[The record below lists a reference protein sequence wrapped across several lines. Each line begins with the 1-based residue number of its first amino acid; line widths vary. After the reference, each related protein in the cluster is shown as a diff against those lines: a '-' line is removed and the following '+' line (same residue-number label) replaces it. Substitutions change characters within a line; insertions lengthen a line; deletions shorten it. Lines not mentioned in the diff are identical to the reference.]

1 MRDTSSFP
9 GNRGESEA
17 RPNVRLETDAH
28 APDAAGGWEPL
39 ASPSPP
45 LLSPLTD
52 RPPSVDLST
61 RPPTRW
67 SSGESLAGAYAA
79 DAMYDVRSPPLKAYG
94 GDDDDDVEH
103 QDMGTFTNRGA
114 SDPRWQ
120 SFASLPLNDD
130 GESKRSTSVLGD
142 AFDTYMLRDGDSPR
156 HPDRFPAQERH
167 AGWAEYL
174 PTSAIDEY
182 DQGNEPSDDEEARA
196 PSAESQSGPR
206 PRETLSQRLQDLAQ
220 SGREAIGRAKER
232 MRLAS
237 DSMPWRQERSREGP
251 WLPMEDAD
259 HPDESGAVP
268 DVRPVHARLRGKTL
282 LYFGPTHPVRVWCAR
297 VLESWWVEPVILALI
312 TTNLV
317 VLIVSSSRDIFT
329 HPPRYDMLTSGE
341 QIVLLCIFSLYTL
354 EMAARVIVSGL
365 LIDPPP
371 PETAHPSVQVVQNAS
386 TDSLPSKEAAEVV
399 PVSMQSNTVPTM
411 YRVYRMLREQVER
424 ILHPY
429 GTAARAHAATHLEG
443 VKPTEGITSDGQAH
457 TLPLGPLPDT
467 PWGGSVSEEH
477 TVFYRAWQHCM
488 TVLLRFSRGITGNVS
503 VLSERAYL
511 RHSWNRVD
519 ILAIVCYWVAM
530 ALSLTHTEETPHR
543 HIYLFRAVS
552 VLRCARLMALPS
564 GVAMIL
570 LSLKRVAPLL
580 MRVAYFIGFFMLLFA
595 IIGIQSFK
603 GSYRRQ
609 CVWIGDLNN
618 EQGFNYTLDQLC
630 GGSYDPLNSSA
641 KIGHVLLDGRASGER
656 PKGYICPYGQLCME
670 QEVNPNNNVQS
681 FDNVFTS
688 LLQVS
693 IVISLN
699 GWSDTMY
706 DMIDADYYTAC
717 IFFIFGIILL
727 NFWLANLLVA
737 VIMHSFASLSAQ
749 MEHSAFAAIVT
760 HPEPVADADD
770 TRRRRRMRRRAIEL
784 YKRAW
789 GYTKY
794 LWLALIVLSISIQ
807 GSQSAYQFP
816 DAQLWRDRAERY
828 LTIAFDAEIVLRF
841 ATYALDG
848 NPRAFLRKKHNVV
861 DLFLAVITSVIQIPA
876 VHESGWYPWLTFFQL
891 ARFYRVIA
899 AIPRMRVLL
908 QRVLGSVDSLFNMIA
923 FLIMVIFMAALFSVQ
938 LFRGDIHEEDDDGEE
953 HEMTWKQLFNGFL
966 AVYQVFSSENWT
978 DPLFNVLST
987 ERNYHQAVI
996 AGIFLVGWFI
1006 FANFIVLQMFIA
1018 VINENFRV
1026 AEGDKYKRQMEAY
1039 LKRSEPRRMSRLER
1053 LMQMFSPFRERRPR
1067 EPKLPTPG
1075 GVVPEPVAESIVPI
1089 NTIAGPPADDAED
1102 KKPSLFMQLITP
1114 DRAGQAVDTLQRVL
1128 RLDKPRE
1135 HARFKALQ
1143 ARMQESGDDPSAR
1156 RRTLYEYEHVYYD
1169 EDEQAR
1175 LVGGRQAVRDL
1186 RTDLGLTDHDA
1197 DQAEFLQDYL
1207 QRSENDPRIR
1217 MARTIA
1223 EHPLYDRS
1231 YFIFSNR
1238 NPIRRFCQ
1246 SLTPCSHGERVFGR
1260 PMSRIRNYVFQ
1271 SIIFAAI
1278 VGSVVVAA
1286 IATPQYRKQYYADH
1300 GVVFASWFSVIE
1312 LSLSVFF
1319 VIEFFVKT
1327 IADGLAFTPNAYVLS
1342 VWNLLDMFV
1351 LISLLINVI
1360 SELVVA
1366 GGVSHFTRAL
1376 KAFRALRLINLSAL
1390 MRDTFHAV
1398 MIAGAGRILD
1408 ASLLALLYI
1417 IPYAV
1422 WGQNLFAGLMYSCN
1436 DDSSSIRSKLDC
1448 HGEFSSSPLNW
1459 SFLAPRVWAN
1469 PTEGSHYS
1477 FDDFKSSLLILFE
1490 IVSLEGWIDVMTQA
1504 MKIVGRD
1511 QQPRTDAAQHNA
1523 LFFLIYNLIGAVS
1536 VLTLFV
1542 SVIIENFQRYSGA
1555 AYLTTEQRQ
1564 WLDLKRQLRRQTAS
1578 KRPKVLPTNR
1588 FVKWCYRA
1596 ATLKQ
1601 GWWLR
1606 SMTIMHLCILVV
1618 LVTQQFRDPPYA
1630 ERIRSIIYTVLATVY
1645 LADILVRL
1653 IGLGASSFARNLWNW
1668 YDVVVMAG
1676 VMGTSI
1682 PLAVHAGGSQVH
1694 AQMQKIFLT
1703 GVALKL
1709 VQRNDSLNQLFK
1721 TAIGSVP
1728 AIFSLFLLWL
1738 TMFFVWGIMLVEVF
1752 GLTKWGANETYAKNL
1767 SSLWGTLVFL
1777 LMTSTGEGWNSY
1789 MHDYTV
1795 QPPLCTPSYNY
1806 LETDC
1811 GSLPWAYFLFI
1822 TWNIISMYIF
1832 LNMFT
1837 ATVVENFSYV
1847 FHLQGSTALS
1857 REQMR
1862 LYKDAWTKYD
1872 PEGSGY
1878 IRRQDIVPFLT
1889 KLRGMFEVGLYPPD
1903 ASVPALMERARAVT
1917 PANTAPSSPS
1927 SPARSKRG
1935 LQLPRSPLRSTH
1947 SPRSPRS
1954 PRTPVSHRGSAP
1966 GHSPHRLSF
1975 SDAASTAGTVRIES
1989 GLDIDR
1995 LTALVSHLDPA
2006 ELRRR
2011 RARFNRMYQEALLT
2025 DKGKGVSFTS
2035 MLFIL
2040 AYYKMCSKPTNMEVS
2055 EFIERRALLDRID
2068 NTISLERVRGLLR
2081 TVYLRRRFLA
2091 ARANHEHITRV
2102 AMPSDERG
2110 FPSITVEGDVGRTPP
2125 RPDIRID
2132 TRLATEHSPRASTV
2146 SGTSAPAWPFQATPD
2161 GLRTPNSAA
2170 YPDYFGGDIA
2180 DGASDVHLSPMSVS
2194 PVARRRLSFNE
2205 HGPNPF
2211 ADPPRA
2217 RSDDEPPGSSS
2228 SIQTHRTP
2236 SPSYDMG
2243 AWNSVMRRL
2252 SPERHDDLT

>member
-1 MRDTSSFP
+1 MQTPRWIPRWPRALFTTSTANRWEVHAARYSPVMHESTSSDPRESGTRAGPDP
-9 GNRGESEA
+9 GALPPEEPLGA
-17 RPNVRLETDAH
+17 
-28 APDAAGGWEPL
+28 GWERL
-39 ASPSPP
+39 ASPPP
-45 LLSPLTD
+45 LHD

-67 SSGESLAGAYAA
+67 SSGESLASAYA
-79 DAMYDVRSPPLKAYG
+79 VGTHEELGSPPPTSATPLGPFDADIG
-94 GDDDDDVEH
+94 GT
-103 QDMGTFTNRGA
+103 GRSA
-114 SDPRWQ
+114 DPRWR
-120 SFASLPLNDD
+120 SFSSLPLHDTD
-130 GESKRSTSVLGD
+130 GESKRSISVLGD
-142 AFDTYMLRDGDSPR
+142 AFDTYLLRQDEMEPPTPGEGLVA
-156 HPDRFPAQERH
+156 HDRG
-167 AGWAEYL
+167 GWTEYL
-174 PTSAIDEY
+174 PTAGIDEY
-182 DQGNEPSDDEEARA
+182 DHVDDPPGDEESRDVSPEEPRA
-196 PSAESQSGPR
+196 PPAP
-206 PRETLSQRLQDLAQ
+206 PVFSQRLHELAQ
-220 SGREAIGRAKER
+220 SGRDAMSRARKH
-232 MRLAS
+232 MRLTRGA
-237 DSMPWRQERSREGP
+237 MPWHQDGTRDGQ
-251 WLPMEDAD
+251 WLQMEDTDRGEAD
-259 HPDESGAVP
+259 SPEAP
-268 DVRPVHARLRGKTL
+268 DVRPMHARLRGKSL
-282 LYFGPTHPVRVWCAR
+282 MYFGPTHPVRVLCAR
-297 VLESWWVEPVILALI
+297 VLESWWIEPVILALI

-329 HPPRYDMLTSGE
+329 HPVQYDLLTSGE
-341 QIVLLCIFSLYTL
+341 EIVLIVVFSLYTL
-354 EMAARVIVSGL
+354 EMCARVIVSGL

-371 PETAHPSVQVVQNAS
+371 YEPEPENTAHDRSS
-386 TDSLPSKEAAEVV
+386 ESLPGKEERGEALPAH
-399 PVSMQSNTVPTM
+399 MKSNTYDTLHTL
-411 YRVYRMLREQVER
+411 YLSLRDRFER
-424 ILHPY
+424 TLYPY
-429 GTAARAHAATHLEG
+429 GSLQRAHAAARLTDI
-443 VKPTEGITSDGQAH
+443 KPTEGITTDGQAQAI
-457 TLPLGPLPDT
+457 LPGHLPDV
-467 PWGGSVSEEH
+467 PWSAPE
-477 TVFYRAWQHCM
+477 TVAKPSLLQRAWRQLM
-488 TVLLRFSRGITGNVS
+488 SIFLRFSRGITGDVS

-519 ILAIVCYWVAM
+519 LLAIVCYWLAVILNLAH
-530 ALSLTHTEETPHR
+530 AEELPNR

-570 LSLKRVAPLL
+570 QSLKRVAPLL

-603 GSYRRQ
+603 GSYKRQ

-618 EQGFNYTLDQLC
+618 EKGTNYTLDQIC
-630 GGSYDPLNSSA
+630 GGSYDPQNSSA
-641 KIGHVLLDGRASGER
+641 KIGHITVNGIQIQEQ
-656 PKGYICPYGQLCME
+656 PKGFICPYGQLCME
-670 QEVNPNNNVQS
+670 QDENPHSNVQS

-688 LLQVS
+688 LLQVA

-706 DMIDADYYTAC
+706 DMIDADYYTAVM
-717 IFFIFGIILL
+717 FFTFGIILL

-737 VIMHSFASLSAQ
+737 VITHSFASLSAQ
-749 MEHSAFAAIVT
+749 MEHSAFAAMVMR
-760 HPEPVADADD
+760 PEPSAPPPADM
-770 TRRRRRMRRRAIEL
+770 RRSRRVRRRAIEL

-794 LWLALIVLSISIQ
+794 LWLVLIVLSLSIQ
-807 GSQSAYQFP
+807 ASQSAFQFP
-816 DAQLWRDRAERY
+816 DARLWRNRAERY
-828 LTIAFDAEIVLRF
+828 LTIAFDVEIILRF
-841 ATYALDG
+841 FTYALDG
-848 NPRAFLRKKHNVV
+848 NPRMFLRKKHNSL
-861 DLFLAVITSVIQIPA
+861 DLFLAVITSVMQIPQ
-876 VHESGWYPWLTFFQL
+876 VHLSGWYPWLTFFQL

-908 QRVLGSVDSLFNMIA
+908 SRVLGSVDSLFNMIA
-923 FLIMVIFMAALFSVQ
+923 FLVMVIFMAALFSVQ
-938 LFRGDIHEEDDDGEE
+938 LFRGDIPPTDDSGEE
-953 HEMTWKQLFNGFL
+953 QEMTWKQLFNGFL
-966 AVYQVFSSENWT
+966 GVYQVFSSENWT
-978 DPLFNVLST
+978 HPLMNVLSS
-987 ERNYHQAVI
+987 ERRFDQAVI

-1026 AEGDKYKRQMEAY
+1026 AEGDKYKRQMEQY

-1067 EPKLPTPG
+1067 ELKVTSTEPTEPG
-1075 GVVPEPVAESIVPI
+1075 ADTVLPI
-1089 NTIAGPPADDAED
+1089 NTIAGPSADAEER
-1102 KKPSLFMQLITP
+1102 KKPHSLFMQLITP

-1143 ARMQESGDDPSAR
+1143 DRMQEKNETRGER
-1156 RRTLYEYEHVYYD
+1156 RRTLYDFEHVYYD

-1186 RTDLGLTDHDA
+1186 RNDLGLVDPHV
-1197 DQAEFLQDYL
+1197 DQQEFLQDYV
-1207 QRSENDPRIR
+1207 QRSENDPRIQ

-1223 EHPLYDRS
+1223 EHPSYDRS
-1231 YFIFSNR
+1231 YFLFSNR

-1260 PMSRIRNYVFQ
+1260 PMSRVRNYIFQ
-1271 SIIFAAI
+1271 STIFAAI

-1286 IATPQYRKQYYADH
+1286 ISTPQYRKEYYARN
-1300 GVVFASWFSVIE
+1300 GKVFASWFSVIE

-1319 VIEFFVKT
+1319 VFEFFVKT
-1327 IADGLAFTPNAYVLS
+1327 IADGFAFTPNAYVLS
-1342 VWNLLDMFV
+1342 VWNLLDMLV

-1360 SELVVA
+1360 SELVVV

-1376 KAFRALRLINLSAL
+1376 KAFRALRLINLSSL

-1422 WGQNLFAGLMYSCN
+1422 WGQNLFAGLLYSCN
-1436 DDSSSIRSKLDC
+1436 DESSSILSKLDC
-1448 HGEFSSSPLNW
+1448 HGEFSSQPMNW
-1459 SFLAPRVWAN
+1459 SFLAPRVWTN
-1469 PTEGSHYS
+1469 PSEGSQYS

-1511 QQPRTDAAQHNA
+1511 RQPQTDAAQHNA
-1523 LFFLIYNLIGAVS
+1523 IFFLIYNLIGAVS

-1578 KRPKVLPTNR
+1578 KRPKALPKND
-1588 FVKWCYRA
+1588 FVKWCFRA

-1606 SMTIMHLCILVV
+1606 SMTIMHLCLLVV
-1618 LVTQQFRDPPYA
+1618 LVTQRYEDPPWA
-1630 ERIRSIIYTVLATVY
+1630 ERVRSIIYTVLAVVY
-1645 LADILVRL
+1645 LVDILVRF
-1653 IGLGASSFARNLWNW
+1653 IGLGFSSFARNLWNW

-1682 PLAVHAGGSQVH
+1682 PLAVTQGSQVH
-1694 AQMQKIFLT
+1694 AQLQKIFLT

-1752 GLTKWGANETYAKNL
+1752 GLTKWGRNETYAKNL

-1795 QPPLCTPSYNY
+1795 QSPLCTPSYNY

-1811 GSLPWAYFLFI
+1811 GSLPWSHFLFI

-1847 FHLQGSTALS
+1847 YHLQGSTALS

-1872 PEGSGY
+1872 PEGIGY
-1878 IRRQDIVPFLT
+1878 IRREDVVPFLAQ
-1889 KLRGMFEVGLYPPD
+1889 LMGMFEVGLYPPE
-1903 ASVPALMERARAVT
+1903 ARVAVLMDRARAPGSGISSPAT
-1917 PANTAPSSPS
+1917 PA
-1927 SPARSKRG
+1927 SPARSRLG
-1935 LQLPRSPLRSTH
+1935 LQLPRSPR
-1947 SPRSPRS
+1947 RSPGTR
-1954 PRTPVSHRGSAP
+1954 RGSTSSPGSHLPASPFDGASEAP
-1966 GHSPHRLSF
+1966 E
-1975 SDAASTAGTVRIES
+1975 RIES
-1989 GLDIDR
+1989 GLDVDR
-1995 LTALVSHLDPA
+1995 LAMLVAELDKDA
-2006 ELRRR
+2006 LRRR
-2011 RARFNRMYQEALLT
+2011 RVRFNRMYQEALLS
-2025 DKGKGVSFTS
+2025 DKGKGVSFTA

-2040 AYYKMCSKPTNMEVS
+2040 AYHKMCSKPTNMEVS

-2091 ARANHEHITRV
+2091 ARANREQITRV

-2110 FPSITVEGDVGRTPP
+2110 FPSITVEGDLSRTPQ
-2125 RPDIRID
+2125 RPHIRID
-2132 TRLATEHSPRASTV
+2132 TSFGAPP
-2146 SGTSAPAWPFQATPD
+2146 SGWPELGAGDAP
-2161 GLRTPNSAA
+2161 RTPSTTG
-2170 YPDYFGGDIA
+2170 YPDYFGRDIA
-2180 DGASDVHLSPMSVS
+2180 DGASDVHLSPLSAS
-2194 PVARRRLSFNE
+2194 PRVRRRLSFQDQ
-2205 HGPNPF
+2205 GANPF
-2211 ADPPRA
+2211 ADPPRS
-2217 RSDDEPPGSSS
+2217 RPDDEPPGSSS

-2236 SPSYDMG
+2236 SPTPDMG

-2252 SPERHDDLT
+2252 SPERRDADLT